1 MGNRLGGIIKLA
13 LSLGLGAFIV
23 WFTVHK
29 LDAQQI
35 DTVKQAFVRADYTW
49 VIIGPLIGMLSNV
62 VRALRWQMLLKS
74 VGYDTELSN
83 VTHSVFVMYIGNL
96 IFPRLGEVT
105 RCTLIYKTDQVPIDK
120 SIGTMVV
127 ERVVDTVT
135 LLLVGLVLM
144 IGQYNILIDFFNK
157 NTATG
162 FYQLVDK
169 WTHGPMLLLL
179 ITSVFVIGG
188 GGLYLLYRMR
198 EHPVVAKVWGFAVGI
213 WQGLISITKLERPW
227 LFVFYSILVWVM
239 YFMMIYVCFRA
250 LPETSQ
256 LSVWSGMACLF
267 FGAFAFIATQG
278 GVGAYPPVIGALLV
292 VYGVEYSVGF
302 AFGWL
307 VWTLQTAAVII
318 FGLISFMMIS
328 RKFKVTNSS
337 T

>member
-1 MGNRLGGIIKLA
+1 MDNRLGGLIKLA

-29 LDAQQI
+29 LDDQQI
-35 DTVKQAFVRADYTW
+35 DTVKQAFLRADYTW
-49 VIIGPLIGMLSNV
+49 VIIGPMIGMLSNV
-62 VRALRWQMLLKS
+62 VRALRWQMLLES
-74 VGYDTELSN
+74 VGCKADIGN

-96 IFPRLGEVT
+96 LFPRLGEVT
-105 RCTLIYKTDQVPIDK
+105 RCTLIYKTDQVPVDK

-135 LLLVGLVLM
+135 LLLVGLALM
-144 IGQYNILIDFFNK
+144 MGQYSTLIDFFNK
-157 NTATG
+157 NTASG
-162 FYQLVDK
+162 FYLLLDK
-169 WTHGPMLLLL
+169 WTHGPMLMLLL
-179 ITSVFVIGG
+179 AGIVVIGG
-188 GGLYLLYRMR
+188 GGMYMFYQLRT
-198 EHPVVAKVWGFAVGI
+198 HPIIAKIWSFGAGI

-250 LPETSQ
+250 LPETSR
-256 LSVWSGMACLF
+256 LSIWSGMACLF

-307 VWTLQTAAVII
+307 VWTLQTTAVII
-318 FGLISFMMIS
+318 FGLISFMIIS
-328 RKFKVTNSS
+328 RKFKIAS
-337 T
+337 